1 MVELLIDLALPIHQ
15 AFAHRVTEAEEV
27 IVEATALAAEA
38 VVLALLVPMLPL
50 NTEEVPEGLEF
61 NHPYQEQLPTT
72 LVVAVVV

>member
-1 MVELLIDLALPIHQ
+1 MVELLIDLVLPIHQ
-15 AFAHRVTEAEEV
+15 AFLDRVTEVEEV
-27 IVEATALAAEA
+27 TVEATVLVEAA
-38 VVLALLVPMLPL
+38 VVLALLDPMLLL